1 MYIQKY
7 KNAVCRL
14 TRIGNNRIGNK
25 IYKCTNRCIRNQIFT
40 YLKGKM
46 HHTVQLITFVF
57 PQFLLH
63 FSAKIVKIITI
74 SYIGKKI
81 SKRLVNN

>member
-14 TRIGNNRIGNK
+14 TRIGNNRTGNK

-40 YLKGKM
+40 Y
-46 HHTVQLITFVF
+46 
-57 PQFLLH
+57 
-63 FSAKIVKIITI
+63 
-74 SYIGKKI
+74 
-81 SKRLVNN
+81 

>member
-25 IYKCTNRCIRNQIFT
+25 IYKCTIDVYEIK
-40 YLKGKM
+40 YL
-46 HHTVQLITFVF
+46 LIKKENVLYGTTKCLCVSTI
-57 PQFLLH
+57 PSSFLCKN
-63 FSAKIVKIITI
+63 S
-74 SYIGKKI
+74 
-81 SKRLVNN
+81 

>member
-25 IYKCTNRCIRNQIFT
+25 IYKCTIDVYEIKYLLIKKEKCIIRYN
-40 YLKGKM
+40 
-46 HHTVQLITFVF
+46 
-57 PQFLLH
+57 
-63 FSAKIVKIITI
+63 
-74 SYIGKKI
+74 
-81 SKRLVNN
+81 